1 MKGFT
6 TNIQHTPNPSQEGKA
21 ACVSIIPSSATYSLR
36 LSVLWQ
42 HKNSLEECK
51 LDIDDLPT
59 TFHVGAYKNGE
70 IVAIGTFLQQQ
81 NEKFKAKNQY
91 RLRAMATSPKV
102 RGENFGKQVIDFAL
116 EELKNRKVDLLW
128 CDARKV
134 ALGFYEKM
142 GFKTLGDFYE
152 VPIIGPHK
160 LMYKSLPNPSEGGAF
175 VDNDTSNL
183 KLYNP

>member
-1 MKGFT
+1 MKELN
-6 TNIQHTPNPSQEGKA
+6 TNIQHALTPSEEGKVA
-21 ACVSIIPSSATYSLR
+21 RVSIISSSETYSLR
-36 LSVLWQ
+36 LEVLWQ

-51 LDIDDLPT
+51 LDIDDMPT
-59 TFHVGAYKNGE
+59 TFHVGVFKNNE

-81 NEKFKAKNQY
+81 NEKFDAKNQY

-142 GFKTLGDFYE
+142 GFNILGDFYE
-152 VPIIGPHK
+152 VPIIGKHK
-160 LMYKSLPNPSEGGAF
+160 LMYKRI
-175 VDNDTSNL
+175 
-183 KLYNP
+183 